1 MALYVFD
8 WIMFVV
14 ILISVIKNKHN
25 SQKLKSNES
34 STKLHKENLIIALS
48 LAVVFGLGWGFG
60 LLTTSSS
67 IEGLTTT
74 FQVIFSI
81 FVGAQGAL
89 LFLLHG
95 VRNPDV
101 RAVWKGWWT
110 SLGNI
115 TRLSSVSSSSSKTT
129 LPQSM
134 NTTGAATLL
143 HILPHHEEG
152 VVKTD
157 QSSLEKHSTISRE
170 EEA

>member
-14 ILISVIKNKHN
+14 ILVSVIKNKHN

-101 RAVWKGWWT
+101 RAVWKGWWK
-110 SLGNI
+110 SLGSF
-115 TRLSSVSSSSSKTT
+115 TRLASVTSSSSKTT
-129 LPQSM
+129 LPQS
-134 NTTGAATLL
+134 TGAATLL
-143 HILPHHEEG
+143 RILPHHEEG

-157 QSSLEKHSTISRE
+157 QSSLATKGETLNN
-170 EEA
+170 

>member
-1 MALYVFD
+1 MYSCRSTEWPFWFGFIAPFTALYLFD

-14 ILISVIKNKHN
+14 ILVSVVKNK
-25 SQKLKSNES
+25 SQKLQSNES

-67 IEGLTTT
+67 IEGLTIT

-110 SLGNI
+110 SLGSI
-115 TRLSSVSSSSSKTT
+115 TRLSSVTFSSSSKTT
-129 LPQSM
+129 LPAESM
-134 NTTGAATLL
+134 NAPQVIMLKTTAAAN
-143 HILPHHEEG
+143 EEKQ
-152 VVKTD
+152 V
-157 QSSLEKHSTISRE
+157 
-170 EEA
+170 

>member
-1 MALYVFD
+1 
-8 WIMFVV
+8 MFAV
-14 ILISVIKNKHN
+14 ILVSVIRNK
-25 SQKLKSNES
+25 QKLKSSE
-34 STKLHKENLIIALS
+34 KKMKQHKENLIIALS
-48 LAVVFGLGWGFG
+48 LAVMFGLGWGFG

-67 IEGLTTT
+67 IEGLTIT

-81 FVGAQGAL
+81 FVGAQGVL

-101 RAVWKGWWT
+101 RALWKGWLA

-115 TRLSSVSSSSSKTT
+115 TRLSSVVTFSSSSKTT

-134 NTTGAATLL
+134 NTSGTATLL
-143 HILPHHEEG
+143 RTLPHHEES

-157 QSSLEKHSTISRE
+157 LSSLAANGE
-170 EEA
+170 ELND